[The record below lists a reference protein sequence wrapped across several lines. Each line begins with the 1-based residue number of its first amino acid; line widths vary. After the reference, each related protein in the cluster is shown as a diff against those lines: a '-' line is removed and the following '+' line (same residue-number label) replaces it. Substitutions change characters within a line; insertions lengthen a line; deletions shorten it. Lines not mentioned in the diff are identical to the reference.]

1 MSARGTFAGSDNT
14 VRHTTEIRESYQ
26 ASVDAEQRERA
37 ANTQSAGTTLESLRR
52 KKDDGVTEKRVIYPP
67 GGLTHVSIKDP
78 EASSTVPAAG
88 TMATDLAAAA
98 SSGTRTAWMEAEPAG
113 LRLIGNP
120 VRMRV
125 VWCALASACAFCCC
139 PCRISMLSYHC

>member
-1 MSARGTFAGSDNT
+1 M
-14 VRHTTEIRESYQ
+14 RHTTEIRESYQ

-120 VRMRV
+120 VRMGGYLVRSRLRV
-125 VWCALASACAFCCC
+125 RLLLLLPVSHQYAIMTL
-139 PCRISMLSYHC
+139 LK